1 MADSC
6 QCVFLRT
13 RLVGQ
18 RHECANGKSRE
29 VCSRFRGVA
38 GFFHTGTTS
47 TFGREVNW
55 KSIGASVDLSD
66 LRRCAIESRLLADTR
81 PEA

>member
-1 MADSC
+1 VCVPGSVGQCHQRADSE
-6 QCVFLRT
+6 R
-13 RLVGQ
+13 
-18 RHECANGKSRE
+18 RE
-29 VCSRFRGVA
+29 ACSRFRGVA
-38 GFFHTGTTS
+38 WVFHTGTTS